1 MAGFL
6 FIGGA
11 SAALALL
18 FPLPLSQEGAQ
29 PVTGVDVLQARPDG
43 HERLTIPVQISGNAF
58 RFLIDT
64 GSERTVLSHD
74 AASRLGLVPSG
85 TATVLGVAGSEQVQI
100 VEVDEIAVGRRSFYG
115 LSAPLLQDHFIGA
128 DGIIGLDSLQGQRV
142 LLDFEH
148 NRLAI
153 DDAKSLGGNAGYEIV
168 VSARRR
174 SGQLIVTNA
183 MVDGVRTDVVVDTG
197 AEVSIGNLA
206 LQRALAQQ
214 HGGAQGTLVSV
225 TGQQV
230 LAQNGFAREVTFGK
244 ITLNNTAIAFTDAPP
259 FAHLGLRQRPAMLL
273 GMGQL
278 RLFKRVAIDFQS
290 RKILFDLP
298 DEVAADFADRF

>member
-1 MAGFL
+1 MASINL
-6 FIGGA
+6 EKTL
-11 SAALALL
+11 AA
-18 FPLPLSQEGAQ
+18 
-29 PVTGVDVLQARPDG
+29 
-43 HERLTIPVQISGNAF
+43 
-58 RFLIDT
+58 
-64 GSERTVLSHD
+64 
-74 AASRLGLVPSG
+74 
-85 TATVLGVAGSEQVQI
+85 
-100 VEVDEIAVGRRSFYG
+100 
-115 LSAPLLQDHFIGA
+115 
-128 DGIIGLDSLQGQRV
+128 
-142 LLDFEH
+142 
-148 NRLAI
+148 
-153 DDAKSLGGNAGYEIV
+153 
-168 VSARRR
+168 
-174 SGQLIVTNA
+174 NA

-273 GMGQL
+273 GMDQL